1 MIFLSTEH
9 AQLKMPFVS
18 TFSISIEQ
26 VNALFLNTV
35 HTTSRSDF
43 YLSGACNTGVDLKG
57 VPYSTCYLYQDPYQI
72 YVCVYSIILGLLF
85 AFGILKNTHIK
96 SN

>member
-72 YVCVYSIILGLLF
+72 YVCVCVLDNIRFIVCF
-85 AFGILKNTHIK
+85 WDP
-96 SN
+96 